1 MTDSTLRSSA
11 SIAEGSKK
19 QRSVIVLGA
28 GVIGLSV
35 AYKLSFDPL
44 NK

>member
-1 MTDSTLRSSA
+1 MTDSTLRYSA
-11 SIAEGSKK
+11 PIPEGSKK